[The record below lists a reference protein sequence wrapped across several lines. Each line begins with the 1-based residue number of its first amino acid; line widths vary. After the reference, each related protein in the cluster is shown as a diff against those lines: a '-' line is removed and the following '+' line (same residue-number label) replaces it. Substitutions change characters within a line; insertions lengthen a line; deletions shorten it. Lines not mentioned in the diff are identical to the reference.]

1 MKIKNK
7 ITGRRIIQNRLLVI
21 LIGIYTV
28 LFLTITFLAC
38 FFSYSQKK
46 EELISQI
53 ERPLMQISEDY
64 QHIIDNFWQLY
75 MPLFESKNSAYDIW
89 HTYFSQSTPQ
99 NLTPF
104 EKKELTTS
112 LEHLFA
118 LDNNVQWIV
127 LYNGKRNDNYILLRN
142 NSSVELLEPDFAYLD
157 ILNNTSQ
164 KMHICGTRQ
173 VTTKRTYLTDTYA
186 ICGSIPAN
194 IGKGKILAGYSNI
207 SMDTLC
213 RTNTTTL
220 QSLNYALYNNGET
233 IFNYHNLY
241 QDTSPDWTKEPFSG
255 IVASP
260 NGEKIFV
267 SSQTCG
273 LNTSILCYTV
283 SWQELFFYYHQNT
296 PLLILL
302 FLLFALIS
310 VSGYITMS
318 FLLRKEVAVINDGL
332 NILGENNLDYQIP
345 EVFYQS
351 GLSEIASSINHM
363 AKRLKYNIN
372 QVYYFELKKREAELS
387 ELQAKFN
394 PHFLYNTLEMI
405 RARCLLNQDEA
416 TAELISQ
423 LSMIFRG
430 FIGSKTIIPLAE
442 ELTFSKRYLSLFGA
456 RYEDMIEVHYD
467 FDKELLQYGV
477 IRNLFQPLIENY
489 FIHGFDT
496 SNEKNYILF
505 KGKSLDEKTM
515 LLTVQ
520 DNGIGM
526 DREKIKQLNEHL
538 HKPIQI
544 DTESYGLKN
553 LHQRLHLF
561 YGENC
566 GLTIYPNPNS
576 GKGLSIQMTLRK
588 ITCQEYENSRKSL

>member
-1 MKIKNK
+1 MKIKSK
-7 ITGRRIIQNRLLVI
+7 KTGRRIIQNRLLVI
-21 LIGIYTV
+21 LISIYTI

-53 ERPLMQISEDY
+53 ERPLMQISKDY
-64 QHIIDNFWQLY
+64 QYIIDHFWQLY
-75 MPLFESKNSAYDIW
+75 MPLFESKNSTYDIW
-89 HTYFSQSTPQ
+89 HTYFSQSTLQ

-104 EKKELTTS
+104 EKKELATS

-118 LDNNVQWIV
+118 LDNNIQWIV
-127 LYNGKRNDNYILLRN
+127 LYNGRRNDNYILFRN
-142 NSSVELLEPDFAYLD
+142 NSSVELLDPDFAYLD

-173 VTTKRTYLTDTYA
+173 VTTKRTSLTDTYA

-194 IGKGKILAGYSNI
+194 IGKGKILAGYSNS
-207 SMDTLC
+207 SMGTLC

-220 QSLNYALYNNGET
+220 KSLNYALYNNGET
-233 IFNYHNLY
+233 IFNYRNLY
-241 QDTSPDWTKEPFSG
+241 QDASPDWTKEPLSG

-260 NGEKIFV
+260 NGEKLFV

-273 LNTSILCYTV
+273 LNTSILCYSV
-283 SWQELFFYYHQNT
+283 SWQELFFYYNRNT

-302 FLLFALIS
+302 FLLFTLIS
-310 VSGYITMS
+310 VSGYIAMS
-318 FLLRKEVAVINDGL
+318 SLMGKEVAVINDGL
-332 NILGENNLDYQIP
+332 NKLGGNNLDHRLP
-345 EVFYQS
+345 VHFYQS
-351 GLSEIASSINHM
+351 GLSEIAGSINHM
-363 AKRLKYNIN
+363 AQRLKDNIN
-372 QVYYFELKKREAELS
+372 QAYYYELKKRDAELS

-394 PHFLYNTLEMI
+394 PHFLYNTLEML
-405 RARCLLNQDEA
+405 RSRCLLNQDEA
-416 TAELISQ
+416 TAELISH

-430 FIGSKTIIPLAE
+430 FIGSKTIIPLSE
-442 ELTFSKRYLSLFGA
+442 ELTFSKRYLALFGA
-456 RYEDMIEVHYD
+456 RYDDMIEVHYD
-467 FDKELLQYGV
+467 FDRELLQYGV

-489 FIHGFDT
+489 FVHGFDT
-496 SNEKNYILF
+496 SNKKNYILF
-505 KGKSLDEKTM
+505 KGKSLDEETM

-520 DNGIGM
+520 DNGVGM
-526 DREKIKQLNEHL
+526 DREEIQRLNDHL
-538 HKPIQI
+538 HEPIQV

-553 LHQRLHLF
+553 LHQRLYLF

-576 GKGLSIQMTLRK
+576 GKGLSIQITLRK